1 MLLTNH
7 AKQRIVKR
15 LSKRRKLERVYSALL
30 DFLKNAER
38 IEINEKIVIFT
49 DKRKSLVCT
58 KLDAELLNF
67 NKIMERMEDINE
79 TYECVFW
86 GKEKFIKV
94 TTPQKFLEQVSKG
107 KYYFYINKE
116 KKVLYIGDEP
126 PLLAITL
133 RPAKRKERILEEETN
148 PQASTGTTYM
158 SPNGSS

>member
-38 IEINEKIVIFT
+38 IEINEKITIFT

-58 KLDAELLNF
+58 KLNAELLDF
-67 NKIMERMEDINE
+67 NEVLKRAKGINE
-79 TYECVFW
+79 AYECVFW
-86 GKEKFIKV
+86 GKEKFAKV
-94 TTPQKFLEQVSKG
+94 TTPKKFLKQIPEG
-107 KYYFYINKE
+107 RYYFYINKE

-126 PLLAITL
+126 PLLAITF
-133 RPAKRKERILEEETN
+133 RPARRKERTLKGKTTH
-148 PQASTGTTYM
+148 QASTGTTYM

>member
-7 AKQRIVKR
+7 AKQRIIKR

-38 IEINEKIVIFT
+38 IEVNEKIIIFT

-58 KLDAELLNF
+58 KLDAEFLGF
-67 NKIMERMEDINE
+67 NEIMKKVGDINE

-86 GKEKFIKV
+86 GEEKFAKV
-94 TTPQKFLEQVSKG
+94 TIPKKFLEHIPEG

-116 KKVLYIGDEP
+116 KKALYIGDEP

-133 RPAKRKERILEEETN
+133 RPAKRKERIPESETN
-148 PQASTGTTYM
+148 HQASTGTTYM

>member
-38 IEINEKIVIFT
+38 IEVNEKIVIFT
-49 DKRKSLVCT
+49 DKKKSIVCT
-58 KLDAELLNF
+58 RLDAEFLSF
-67 NKIMERMEDINE
+67 NEIMERVRDINE

-86 GKEKFIKV
+86 GEEKFAKV
-94 TTPQKFLEQVSKG
+94 TTPKKFLEQIPEG
-107 KYYFYINKE
+107 RYYFYINKE
-116 KKVLYIGDEP
+116 KRVLYIGDEP

-133 RPAKRKERILEEETN
+133 RSAKRKERILEEETN
-148 PQASTGTTYM
+148 PQASTGTTYI

>member
-30 DFLKNAER
+30 DFIKNAER
-38 IEINEKIVIFT
+38 IEVNEKIVIFT
-49 DKRKSLVCT
+49 DKKKSLVCT
-58 KLDAELLNF
+58 RLDAEFLSF
-67 NKIMERMEDINE
+67 NEIMERVRDINE
-79 TYECVFW
+79 TYECTFW
-86 GKEKFIKV
+86 GEGKFAKV
-94 TTPQKFLEQVSKG
+94 TTPKKFLEQIPEG
-107 KYYFYINKE
+107 RYYFYINKE
-116 KKVLYIGDEP
+116 KRVLYIGDEP

-148 PQASTGTTYM
+148 PQASTGTTYI

>member
-30 DFLKNAER
+30 DFLKNAEK

-58 KLDAELLNF
+58 RLDAEFLSF
-67 NKIMERMEDINE
+67 DEIMERVGDIDE

-86 GKEKFIKV
+86 GEEKFAKV
-94 TTPQKFLEQVSKG
+94 TTPKKFLEQIPEG
-107 KYYFYINKE
+107 RYYFYITKE
-116 KKVLYIGDEP
+116 KKVLYIGTES

-133 RPAKRKERILEEETN
+133 RPAKRKERALN
-148 PQASTGTTYM
+148 DKV
-158 SPNGSS
+158 

>member
-7 AKQRIVKR
+7 AKQRIIKR
-15 LSKRRKLERVYSALL
+15 LSKRRKPERVFSALL
-30 DFLKNAER
+30 DFLKNAEK
-38 IEINEKIVIFT
+38 IEINEKIVILT

-58 KLDAELLNF
+58 KLDAELLSLDE
-67 NKIMERMEDINE
+67 IMEKVGDINE

-116 KKVLYIGDEP
+116 KKALYIGEEP

-133 RPAKRKERILEEETN
+133 RPAKREERT
-148 PQASTGTTYM
+148 
-158 SPNGSS
+158 